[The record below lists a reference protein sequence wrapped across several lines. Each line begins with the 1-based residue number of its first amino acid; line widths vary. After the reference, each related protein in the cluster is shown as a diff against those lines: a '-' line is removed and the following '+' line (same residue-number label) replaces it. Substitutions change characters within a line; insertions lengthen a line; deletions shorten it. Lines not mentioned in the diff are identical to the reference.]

1 MPADTATVVG
11 LISSSAIG
19 FALGSLSDLF
29 KHQLILK
36 RDREARV
43 AEQKETRAVQRNEF
57 QRETL
62 LSLQEA
68 AASLMDATI
77 ESYREGWAK
86 SIGQPSTITNL
97 VDIDRAYWKADARTN
112 MLQVRVRNQQVR
124 DKCYGFRGKCSEAI
138 VIFPDHNK
146 ARAAVV
152 AAQEAVKQLHD
163 EVGKAIASLD
173 DA

>member
-1 MPADTATVVG
+1 MPADTSTVVG

-19 FALGSLSDLF
+19 FALGSLSVLF

-43 AEQKETRAVQRNEF
+43 AERKETRAIQRNEF

-68 AASLMDATI
+68 ATSLMDATI
-77 ESYREGWAK
+77 ESYRDGWAK
-86 SIGQPSTITNL
+86 SLGQPSTIISSIDL
-97 VDIDRAYWKADARTN
+97 DRAYWKADARTN
-112 MLQVRVRNQQVR
+112 MLQVRVHNKQVS
-124 DKCYGFRGKCSEAI
+124 DKCYVFRKMCSEATE
-138 VIFPDHNK
+138 IFPDHDK
-146 ARAAVV
+146 ARAAAS
-152 AAQEAVKQLHD
+152 AAQEAVKQLHE
-163 EVGKAIASLD
+163 EVGTAVKGLD